1 MIPTLEA
8 QGVCDVTRADNA
20 RAAAEDS
27 LEDYAFRYVPRSFR
41 RWSAG
46 AVGVT
51 ALGSIAF
58 LADFSI
64 GASIGIEHGT
74 HNAVLGILLASVVI
88 FIVGT
93 PIAYYAARYNLD
105 LDLIAR
111 GSGFGYYGSSITT
124 VIFAVFTCIFF
135 ALEGAIMAQGL
146 EVAAGIPLPIGYLIS
161 TVVVIPIVIY
171 GMRAL
176 ERLQF
181 WTTPLWLA
189 LALLP
194 LLWVIVSDPDAVQA
208 FVSFT
213 GNSDGSVDFGA
224 IVASAAVCFALT
236 PQLAEQIDVIRAM
249 PPRSRSNAQSWWTS
263 LLFAGPGWVLFSGV
277 KQVVGVFLAVYL
289 FTRIDPDLGAKATE
303 PVRQFVGLYSS
314 VMPEWLAM
322 GLALVLVVVAQVKI
336 NVTNA
341 YSGSLAWSN
350 VYTRL
355 TKTYP
360 GRSVFMYFNLAIALA
375 LMWMDVFSLIAFVL
389 SLYANVVMAWL
400 VTIATDIVV
409 NKNLLRV
416 SPSFPEFRRGM
427 LHDWNPVGL
436 VSVGLASLLSLSA
449 FGGLFGEGVRPF
461 SVLIAIVVAFVTTPV
476 MALATRGR
484 FYLRRRTDG
493 IPSPLLD
500 ADGNPSGERLRC
512 HVTGYTFERPDMLAS
527 AERGPH
533 GETQYVSSLA
543 LTLDG
548 TDQYVLPP
556 ETAASTLPPPVPQR
570 AANPAARR
578 MSREKRGP

>member
-1 MIPTLEA
+1 M
-8 QGVCDVTRADNA
+8 TRADNA

-27 LEDYAFRYVPRSFR
+27 LEDYAFRYVPRTFR

-74 HNAVLGILLASVVI
+74 INAVLGILVASVTI
-88 FIVGT
+88 FVVGV

-146 EVAAGIPLPIGYLIS
+146 QVATGIPLPIGYLIS

-194 LLWVIVSDPDAVQA
+194 LLWVIVSDPGAVQA

-213 GNSDGSVDFGA
+213 GNSDGDLHFGA

-249 PPRSRSNAQSWWTS
+249 PPRTRQNHRSWWTS
-263 LLFAGPGWVLFSGV
+263 LLFAGPGWVLFSGI

-289 FTRIDPDLGAKATE
+289 FTRIDPDLGTRATE
-303 PVRQFVGLYSS
+303 PVRQFVGLYASI
-314 VMPEWLAM
+314 MPEWLAI
-322 GLALVLVVVAQVKI
+322 GLALILVVIAQVKI

-375 LMWMDVFSLIAFVL
+375 LMWMDVFSLISFVL

-400 VTIATDIVV
+400 VTIAADIVI
-409 NKNLLRV
+409 NKHLLRI
-416 SPSFPEFRRGM
+416 SPKYPEFRRGM
-427 LHDWNPVGL
+427 LFDWNPVGL
-436 VSVGLASLLSLSA
+436 VSVGLASVLSLTA
-449 FGGLFGEGVRPF
+449 FAGVFGADMRSY
-461 SVLIAIVVAFVTTPV
+461 SVLIAIGVAVITTPV

-484 FYLRRRTDG
+484 FYLRRQTDG
-493 IPSPLLD
+493 IASPILD

-543 LTLDG
+543 LTLD
-548 TDQYVLPP
+548 DSDRYVLPP
-556 ETAASTLPPPVPQR
+556 EPAS
-570 AANPAARR
+570 APARPKVSAESIGATGRR
-578 MSREKRGP
+578 FERGRGQ

>member
-1 MIPTLEA
+1 VQFT
-8 QGVCDVTRADNA
+8 VSRADRA

-27 LEDYAFRYVPRSFR
+27 LEDYAFRYVPRTFR

-46 AVGVT
+46 SIGIT

-64 GASIGIEHGT
+64 GASVGIEHGT
-74 HNAVLGILLASVVI
+74 NNAMLGILFASITI
-88 FIVGT
+88 FIVGL

-111 GSGFGYYGSSITT
+111 GSGFGYHGSAITT

-135 ALEGAIMAQGL
+135 ALEGAIMGQGL
-146 EVAAGIPLPIGYLIS
+146 HIATGIPLPIGYLVS

-194 LLWVIVSDPDAVQA
+194 LLWVIMSDPASVSA
-208 FVSFT
+208 FVAFP
-213 GNSDGSVDFGA
+213 GESDGSISFQA
-224 IVASAAVCFALT
+224 IIASAAVCFALT

-249 PPRSRSNAQSWWTS
+249 PPRTRANRRSWWAS
-263 LLFAGPGWVLFSGV
+263 LLFAGPGWVLFSGI
-277 KQVVGVFLAVYL
+277 KQVIGVFLAVYL
-289 FTRIDPDLGAKATE
+289 ITRVDPGLGQQAAE
-303 PVRQFVGLYSS
+303 PVRQFIAVYESI
-314 VMPEWLAM
+314 MPEWLAV
-322 GLALVLVVVAQVKI
+322 GLAFVLVVIAQVKI

-360 GRSVFMYFNLAIALA
+360 GRSVFVFLNLAMALA
-375 LMWMDVFSLIAFVL
+375 LMWMDVFSLISLIL
-389 SLYANVVMAWL
+389 SLYANVAMAWL
-400 VTIATDIVV
+400 VTIAADIVI
-409 NKNLLRV
+409 NKHILRIA
-416 SPSFPEFRRGM
+416 PIYPEFRRGM
-427 LHDWNPVGL
+427 LYDWNPVGP
-436 VSVGLASLLSLSA
+436 VSVSLASLLSLGA
-449 FGGLFGEGVRPF
+449 FAGLFGEGLRPF
-461 SVLIAIVVAFVTTPV
+461 SVLIAICIAVIVTPLVAV
-476 MALATRGR
+476 ATRGR
-484 FYLRRRTDG
+484 YYLRRQTDG
-493 IPSPLLD
+493 IASPILD
-500 ADGNPSGERLRC
+500 VDGNPSGERLRC

-527 AERGPH
+527 AERGAH

-543 LTLDG
+543 LTLD
-548 TDQYVLPP
+548 DSDRYVLPAEP
-556 ETAASTLPPPVPQR
+556 TSRRPGSGLRIAEQAIRQR
-570 AANPAARR
+570 G
-578 MSREKRGP
+578 RGG

>member
-1 MIPTLEA
+1 MSPTREA
-8 QGVCDVTRADNA
+8 QGVATVTSADNA

-27 LEDYAFRYVPRSFR
+27 LEDYAFRYVPRTFR

-74 HNAVLGILLASVVI
+74 INAVLGILLASVTI
-88 FIVGT
+88 FIVGV

-146 EVAAGIPLPIGYLIS
+146 QVATGIPLPIGYLIS

-194 LLWVIVSDPDAVQA
+194 LLWVIVSDPGAVQA

-213 GNSDGSVDFGA
+213 GNSDGDLHFGA

-249 PPRSRSNAQSWWTS
+249 PPRTRQNRRSWWTS
-263 LLFAGPGWVLFSGV
+263 LLFAGPGWVLFSGI

-289 FTRIDPDLGAKATE
+289 FTRIDPDLGTRATE
-303 PVRQFVGLYSS
+303 PVRQFVGLYASI
-314 VMPEWLAM
+314 MPEWLAI
-322 GLALVLVVVAQVKI
+322 GLALILVVIAQVKI

-375 LMWMDVFSLIAFVL
+375 LMWMDVFSLISFVL

-400 VTIATDIVV
+400 VTIAADIVI
-409 NKNLLRV
+409 NKHLLRI
-416 SPSFPEFRRGM
+416 SPKYPEFRRGM
-427 LHDWNPVGL
+427 LFDWNPVGL
-436 VSVGLASLLSLSA
+436 VSVGLASVLSLTAFAGA
-449 FGGLFGEGVRPF
+449 FGADMRSY
-461 SVLIAIVVAFVTTPV
+461 SVLIAIGVAMITTPV

-484 FYLRRRTDG
+484 FYLRRQTDG
-493 IPSPLLD
+493 IASPILD

-543 LTLDG
+543 LTLD
-548 TDQYVLPP
+548 DSDRYVLPP
-556 ETAASTLPPPVPQR
+556 EPAS
-570 AANPAARR
+570 APARPKVSAESIGATGRH
-578 MSREKRGP
+578 SGRGRGQ

>member
-1 MIPTLEA
+1 VQFA
-8 QGVCDVTRADNA
+8 VSRADNA

-27 LEDYAFRYVPRSFR
+27 LEDYAFRYVPRTFR

-46 AVGVT
+46 SIGVT

-64 GASIGIEHGT
+64 GASVGIEHGT
-74 HNAVLGILLASVVI
+74 NNAVLGILFASIII
-88 FIVGT
+88 FIVGM

-124 VIFAVFTCIFF
+124 VIFAIFTCIFF

-146 EVAAGIPLPIGYLIS
+146 HIAIGIPLPIGYLIS

-176 ERLQF
+176 ARLQF

-194 LLWVIVSDPDAVQA
+194 LLWVIVSDPDAVSA
-208 FVSFT
+208 FVAFP
-213 GNSDGSVDFGA
+213 GESDGALSFDAV
-224 IVASAAVCFALT
+224 VASAAVCFALT

-249 PPRSRSNAQSWWTS
+249 PPRTRANRRSWWTS
-263 LLFAGPGWVLFSGV
+263 LLFAGPGWVLFSGI
-277 KQVVGVFLAVYL
+277 KQIIGVFLAVYL
-289 FTRIDPDLGAKATE
+289 ITRVDPELGQRAAE
-303 PVRQFVGLYSS
+303 PVRQFIALYEA
-314 VMPEWLAM
+314 VMPEWLAI
-322 GLALVLVVVAQVKI
+322 GLALVLVVIAQVKI

-360 GRSVFMYFNLAIALA
+360 GRSIFIFFNLVIALA
-375 LMWMDVFSLIAFVL
+375 LMWMDVFSLISFVL

-400 VTIATDIVV
+400 VTIAADIVI
-409 NKNLLRV
+409 NKHILRI
-416 SPSFPEFRRGM
+416 SPVYPEFRRGM
-427 LHDWNPVGL
+427 LYDWNPVGL
-436 VSVGLASLLSLSA
+436 VSVSLASLLSLAA
-449 FGGLFGEGVRPF
+449 FAGLLGPDLRPF
-461 SVLIAIVVAFVTTPV
+461 SVLIAIGVAVIATPL
-476 MALATRGR
+476 MALVTRGK
-484 FYLRRRTDG
+484 FYSRRRTDG
-493 IPSPLLD
+493 IDSSIVD

-527 AERGPH
+527 AERGPY

-543 LTLDG
+543 LTLD
-548 TDQYVLPP
+548 DSDRYVLPP
-556 ETAASTLPPPVPQR
+556 EPASR
-570 AANPAARR
+570 DGDPAGR
-578 MSREKRGP
+578 MAGRPKERGG

>member
-1 MIPTLEA
+1 M
-8 QGVCDVTRADNA
+8 GRADNA

-46 AVGVT
+46 SIGVT

-64 GASIGIEHGT
+64 GASGGIEHGT
-74 HNAVLGILLASVVI
+74 NNAVLGILFASITI
-88 FIVGT
+88 FIVGL

-146 EVAAGIPLPIGYLIS
+146 HIAIGIPLPIGYLVS

-194 LLWVIVSDPDAVQA
+194 LLWVIVTDPDAVSA
-208 FVSFT
+208 FVAFP
-213 GNSDGSVDFGA
+213 GESDGTVSFQA
-224 IVASAAVCFALT
+224 IVATAALCFALT

-249 PPRSRSNAQSWWTS
+249 PPRTRLNRRVWWAS
-263 LLFAGPGWVLFSGV
+263 LLFAGPGWVLFSGI
-277 KQVVGVFLAVYL
+277 KQVIGVFLAVYL
-289 FTRIDPDLGAKATE
+289 ITRVDPELGQRAAE
-303 PVRQFVGLYSS
+303 PVRQFIALYESI
-314 VMPEWLAM
+314 MPEWLAI

-360 GRSVFMYFNLAIALA
+360 GRSVFIFFNLAIALA
-375 LMWMDVFSLIAFVL
+375 LMWMDVFSLISFVL

-400 VTIATDIVV
+400 VTIAADIAI
-409 NKNLLRV
+409 NKHVLRI
-416 SPSFPEFRRGM
+416 SPLFPEFRRGM
-427 LHDWNPVGL
+427 LRDWNPVGL
-436 VSVGLASLLSLSA
+436 VSVSLASLLSLAA
-449 FGGLFGEGVRPF
+449 FAGVFGEDLRPL
-461 SVLIAIVVAFVTTPV
+461 SVLIAIGVAVITTPL
-476 MALATRGR
+476 MALLTRGR
-484 FYLRRRTDG
+484 YYLRRQTDG
-493 IPSPLLD
+493 IASPILD
-500 ADGNPSGERLRC
+500 VDGNPSGERLRC

-527 AERGPH
+527 AERGAF

-543 LTLDG
+543 LTLD
-548 TDQYVLPP
+548 DSDRYVLPAEP
-556 ETAASTLPPPVPQR
+556 ASSQDSSPGRTAEQ
-570 AANPAARR
+570 ARR
-578 MSREKRGP
+578 QKERG